1 MLYAADTRQENVTP
15 RGMIRSKIAEFK
27 RMELKCRGLAVRT
40 KKIGPVL
47 KKRKIKYICIQRQGE
62 VIVKCMR
69 MKRMGCVIMINEGE
83 GGHWTEKGGRP
94 VSVFWR
100 ERVGSGVGGGGA
112 QNDVR

>member
-15 RGMIRSKIAEFK
+15 RGMIRSKIAEFE
-27 RMELKCRGLAVRT
+27 RMELKCRGLAVHT
-40 KKIGPVL
+40 NKIGPIL
-47 KKRKIKYICIQRQGE
+47 KKKNKIYICIQRQGE

-83 GGHWTEKGGRP
+83 GGTGERKGADRCQSFG
-94 VSVFWR
+94 VSGL
-100 ERVGSGVGGGGA
+100 EVGGGGA